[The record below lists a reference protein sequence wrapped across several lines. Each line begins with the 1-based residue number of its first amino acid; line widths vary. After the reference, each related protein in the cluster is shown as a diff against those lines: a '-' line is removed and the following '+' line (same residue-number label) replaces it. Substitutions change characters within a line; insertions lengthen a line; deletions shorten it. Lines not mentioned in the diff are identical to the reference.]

1 MRIII
6 LFGILILV
14 LVACQSTPTD
24 PAPTAIPCPTA
35 IPTPT
40 LIPYWDLREGRESL
54 GQPEGGWQTIT
65 LEDVGI
71 SFEMPVV
78 FDQGA
83 CYEFFV
89 TEKQVRDVEYTLI
102 GYGGS
107 SIRIS
112 IYTVWDE
119 TLEAIALNG
128 QLPEDTMLL
137 AAVEPTTL
145 GGFPGYRYISWGMA
159 YPPIAYFKVVAAMVG
174 DRLVM
179 ATYLH
184 SVEVSN
190 CDAPLFS
197 SEAIFEHMVETIE
210 FIP

>member
-1 MRIII
+1 MGKIVT
-6 LFGILILV
+6 V
-14 LVACQSTPTD
+14 LMFIVLLSACQPTPTEL
-24 PAPTAIPCPTA
+24 AATAILCPTA

-40 LIPYWDLREGRESL
+40 SIPYWDLGERRESL

-71 SFEMPVV
+71 AFQMPVV

-128 QLPEDTMLL
+128 LLPEETLLL
-137 AAVEPTTL
+137 AAVEPVTL
-145 GGFPGYRYISWGMA
+145 AGFPGYRYISWGFTD
-159 YPPIAYFKVVAAMVG
+159 PPIAYYKVVVAMVG

-179 ATYLH
+179 VSYLH
-184 SVEVSN
+184 TVEVSN
-190 CDAPLFS
+190 CDAPPFS
-197 SEAIFEHMVETIE
+197 PEAIFEHMVETIE

>member
-1 MRIII
+1 MRKITF
-6 LFGILILV
+6 LAV
-14 LVACQSTPTD
+14 LTAFLAACQSTPTE

-71 SFEMPVV
+71 AFDMPVA

-112 IYTVWDE
+112 IYTVWDDS
-119 TLEAIALNG
+119 LEALALNG
-128 QLPEDTMLL
+128 QLPPDTILL
-137 AAVEPTTL
+137 AAVEPFTL
-145 GGFPGYRYISWGMA
+145 AGFPGYRYISWGRA
-159 YPPIAYFKVVAAMVG
+159 EPPIAYYKVVAAMVG

-179 ATYLH
+179 VTYLH
-184 SVEVSN
+184 TVEISN
-190 CDAPLFS
+190 CDAPPFS
-197 SEAIFEHMVETIE
+197 PEAIFEHMVETIE

>member
-1 MRIII
+1 MRI
-6 LFGILILV
+6 LVFLTALIAFLA
-14 LVACQSTPTD
+14 ACQSTPSE
-24 PAPTAIPCPTA
+24 PAPTPMPCPTA

-54 GQPEGGWQTIT
+54 GQPEGDWQTIT
-65 LEDVGI
+65 LEEEGI
-71 SFEMPVV
+71 AFQMPIV

-83 CYEFFV
+83 CFEFFV
-89 TEKQVRDVEYTLI
+89 IEKQVRDVEYTLI

-119 TLEAIALNG
+119 SLEALALNG
-128 QLPEDTMLL
+128 QLPPDMSLL
-137 AAVEPTTL
+137 TAVEPFTL
-145 GGFPGYRYISWGMA
+145 GGFPGYRYISWGRA
-159 YPPIAYFKVVAAMVG
+159 EPPIAYYKVIVAMVA

-179 ATYLH
+179 VTYLH
-184 SVEVSN
+184 TVEVSN
-190 CDAPLFS
+190 CNAPPLS